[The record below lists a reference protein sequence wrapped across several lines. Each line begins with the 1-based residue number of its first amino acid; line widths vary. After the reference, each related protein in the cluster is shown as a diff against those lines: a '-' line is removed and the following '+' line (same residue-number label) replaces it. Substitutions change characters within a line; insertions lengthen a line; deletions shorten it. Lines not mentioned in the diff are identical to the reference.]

1 MRGSL
6 SIAIALL
13 ALAFAACTSAATQ
26 SGGAR
31 HGTGATI
38 GGDRT
43 AGARIFA
50 ANCASCHGNGG
61 EGGSI
66 GPSLREE
73 SRRMAYGALV
83 SWIKDPQPPMPHL
96 YPQILSEAQVRDV
109 ASYVESL

>member
-1 MRGSL
+1 MRTSV
-6 SIAIALL
+6 SAAIGILVL
-13 ALAFAACTSAATQ
+13 VVVACTSAGTQ

-50 ANCASCHGNGG
+50 ANCAACHGNTG

-66 GPSLREE
+66 GPSLHRE
-73 SRRMAYGALV
+73 SRRLAYDALV

-96 YPQILSEAQVRDV
+96 YPQVLSEAQVRDV
-109 ASYVESL
+109 AAYVESL